1 MITKM
6 VKSGVLLVILL
17 ALAPFSYADDIGSY
31 SRMEVTPPA
40 RDDGDLLID
49 FDNAA
54 ESSAI
59 GTFIHNLAPSSK
71 YSWFSTEE
79 KWLRVSGLPS
89 EALDRI
95 KSRFAVEETEPDFYY
110 SAFFV
115 PNDPYYKYQWHLDL
129 IGMKAAWDYPAGAP
143 VTVAV
148 IDTGVAYEE
157 YRGAFRAEDLSTS
170 RFVSPYNFVD
180 DNDHA
185 NDDHGH
191 GTHVAGTIAQVT
203 DNGIGVAG
211 VAPSVRIMPLKV
223 LTSSGYG
230 TVSDIAAAIRFAADH
245 GASVIN
251 MSLGGPF
258 YSRILHK
265 AVQYAHDR
273 GVVIV
278 CAAGNSGRSG
288 ISYPAAFPECIS
300 VSAVRF
306 DGKLS
311 WYSSYGKGLTIAAPG
326 GDMNVDQNGDGL
338 MDGVLQNTL
347 NPQDTTKQGYFLF
360 QGTSMAAPH
369 VAAVAALLM
378 SHGVTNPEKVRD
390 WLQSSATT
398 VDGGD
403 TNRYGAGIVNAHAAL
418 RSLYYIRNLRL
429 LGLALVLAFLLAK
442 VLNRGTDRTRAMK
455 VNSLA
460 VLGLLFGSTGLFF
473 AGSFLPWHAA
483 FFLTHPVP
491 DWQFAILGIRN
502 SFSPVFF
509 SVIPAFVFAVWC
521 YAWEK
526 LAPLAFGFASGYAA
540 FLLYQ
545 GLSPLIDIRWIPGS
559 ALESA
564 WLLVNAGLCC
574 FVAAIS
580 AFRTR

>member
-1 MITKM
+1 MGKL
-6 VKSGVLLVILL
+6 SLLLGFALL
-17 ALAPFSYADDIGSY
+17 LAPFAFAGDIGSY
-31 SRMEVTPPA
+31 PQMEIRPPA
-40 RDDGDLLID
+40 DDDGEVLID
-49 FDNAA
+49 FDNASDPA
-54 ESSAI
+54 AISAMLTGLGISS
-59 GTFIHNLAPSSK
+59 GR
-71 YSWFSTEE
+71 YSWFSSEE
-79 KWLRVSGLPS
+79 KWLRVSDLPS
-89 EALDRI
+89 GLLARI
-95 KSRFAVEETEPDFYY
+95 KNSSKVEDVEPNYYY
-110 SAFFV
+110 SAFLV

-129 IGMKAAWDYPAGAP
+129 IGMKDAWDYPKGAS

-157 YRGAFRAEDLSTS
+157 YEGAFRAEDLSS
-170 RFVSPYNFVD
+170 SQFIDPYNFVEG
-180 DNDHA
+180 NNHA

-203 DNGIGVAG
+203 DNGVGVAG

-230 TVSDIAAAIRFAADH
+230 TVSDIAAAIRYATDH
-245 GASVIN
+245 GAAVIN

-258 YSRILHK
+258 YSHILHK
-265 AVQYAHDR
+265 ACKYAHDR

-300 VSAVRF
+300 VSAVRY
-306 DGKLS
+306 DGKLT

-369 VAAVAALLM
+369 VAAVASLLM
-378 SHGVTNPEKVRD
+378 SHGVTDPEKVRE
-390 WLQSSATT
+390 WLQASATQ

-403 TNRYGAGIVNAHAAL
+403 PSRYGAGIVNAHRAL
-418 RSLYYIRNLRL
+418 KSLYYTRNLRV
-429 LGLALVLAFLLAK
+429 LALSFLMAFVLAHF
-442 VLNRGTDRTRAMK
+442 LNRGTDHTRRTR
-455 VNSLA
+455 VNMLGL
-460 VLGLLFGSTGLFF
+460 VGLLFGSTGLFF
-473 AGSFLPWHAA
+473 LGKFLPGTST

-491 DWQFAILGIRN
+491 EWQYPLFGIRN
-502 SFSPVFF
+502 LVSPIFF
-509 SVIPAFVFAVWC
+509 SVLPAFSFAMLC

-526 LAPLAFGFASGYAA
+526 LASLSFGFAAGYAA

-545 GLSPLIDIRWIPGS
+545 AFSPLTDIRWVPGS
-559 ALESA
+559 LFESV
-564 WLLVNAGLCC
+564 WLFANCALCC
-574 FVAAIS
+574 GVAAM
-580 AFRTR
+580 AVFRNR